1 MNREFLLNILFLL
14 CINLLI
20 KPFYIFGIE
29 RTVQNEVP
37 PGDYG
42 LYFALFNLTLTLQ
55 ILGDLGIQNFNNRH
69 ISQHSH
75 LLSKYFPS
83 MLLLKSILA
92 ILYFIIVGIIAGL
105 SGYTWMI
112 VPLLLPIALNQML
125 NSLLLYFRSNI
136 AGLAMYRADS
146 LISVLDKLFLIII
159 CLIILQIS
167 DQFKIHWFV
176 YAQTASMS
184 LTVIIAFFT
193 FYSKLINIRFRI
205 NRALLW
211 MILKQSFPYALS
223 VMLMGTYARLD
234 GFLVERLLPDGRLEA
249 DVYASAY
256 RLLDASNMIGFLFAG
271 LLLPMFAR
279 MLKERQ
285 PVQHLLQLSLQL
297 ILVGAI
303 TLATATF
310 IYRHEIMLALYDKA
324 TSYSGEVLGV
334 LIISFIPFCIIYIYG
349 PLLTANQN
357 LQQLNRIF
365 AIAVALNLG
374 LNFIFIPIYKSLGSA
389 AIALLT
395 QSFVAIGQVW
405 EVRRRLMI
413 SIPISLILRLCI
425 YTFILM
431 AFADFIHGILNFN
444 WLIGYI
450 IVIISGLLVGM
461 LLGLIYKNTLLEF
474 LQSKNLN

>member
-14 CINLLI
+14 FINLLI

-69 ISQHSH
+69 ISQHSY

-83 MLLLKSILA
+83 MIVLKSMLA
-92 ILYFIIVGIIAGL
+92 FFFFIMVGIVAVL
-105 SGYTWMI
+105 SGYDWTI
-112 VPLLLPIALNQML
+112 FPLLIPVAINQML
-125 NSLLLYFRSNI
+125 NSWLLYFRSNI
-136 AGLAMYRADS
+136 AGLAMYRTDS
-146 LISVLDKLFLIII
+146 IISVLDRLFLIII
-159 CLIILQIS
+159 CLFLLQS
-167 DQFKIHWFV
+167 FSYFKIQWFI
-176 YAQTASMS
+176 YAQTASTS
-184 LTVIIAFFT
+184 LTVLITFFT
-193 FYSKLINIRFRI
+193 FYHKLGKLRFRI

-234 GFLVERLLPDGRLEA
+234 GFLVERLLPNGKLEA

-256 RLLDASNMIGFLFAG
+256 RLLDVSNMIGFLFAG

-285 PVQHLLQLSLQL
+285 PVQQLLQFSLQL

-303 TLATATF
+303 TLVVATF
-310 IYRHEIMLALYDKA
+310 FYRHDIMLALYDKA
-324 TSYSGEVLGV
+324 TYYSGDVLGV

-357 LQQLNRIF
+357 LKQLNIIF
-365 AIAVALNLG
+365 AIAVIINVGFNVLLIPTYKALGTATIALITQFFVAAGQILLARKSLSIKIPFNVIFKIILFTFFAFIITKSIHFIIKDQWLWGYILSLG
-374 LNFIFIPIYKSLGSA
+374 LSVASA
-389 AIALLT
+389 
-395 QSFVAIGQVW
+395 F
-405 EVRRRLMI
+405 
-413 SIPISLILRLCI
+413 P
-425 YTFILM
+425 
-431 AFADFIHGILNFN
+431 
-444 WLIGYI
+444 
-450 IVIISGLLVGM
+450 
-461 LLGLIYKNTLLEF
+461 LGLIQKKMFLEL
-474 LQSKNLN
+474 LQSKK

>member
-1 MNREFLLNILFLL
+1 MNREFLLNIFFLL
-14 CINLLI
+14 FINLLI

-69 ISQHSH
+69 ISQHSY

-83 MLLLKSILA
+83 MIVLKSMLA
-92 ILYFIIVGIIAGL
+92 TLFFIMVGIVAVL
-105 SGYTWMI
+105 SGYDWNI
-112 VPLLLPIALNQML
+112 FPLLIPVAINQML
-125 NSLLLYFRSNI
+125 NSWLLYFRSNI

-146 LISVLDKLFLIII
+146 IISVLDRLFLIII
-159 CLIILQIS
+159 CLVLLQS
-167 DQFKIHWFV
+167 FSYFKIQWFI
-176 YAQTASMS
+176 YAQTVSTS
-184 LTVIIAFFT
+184 LTVLIAFLT
-193 FYSKLINIRFRI
+193 FYHKLGTLRFRI

-234 GFLVERLLPDGRLEA
+234 GFLVERLLPNGKLEA

-256 RLLDASNMIGFLFAG
+256 RLLDVSNMIGFLFAG

-285 PVQHLLQLSLQL
+285 PVQHLLQFSLQL

-303 TLATATF
+303 TLVVATF
-310 IYRHEIMLALYDKA
+310 FYRHDIMLALYDKA
-324 TSYSGEVLGV
+324 THYAGDVLGI

-357 LQQLNRIF
+357 LKQLNIIF
-365 AIAVALNLG
+365 AIAVVINLG
-374 LNFIFIPIYKSLGSA
+374 FNFLLIPVYKALGTA
-389 AIALLT
+389 AIALGT
-395 QSFVAIGQVW
+395 QAFVAAGQIW
-405 EVRRRLMI
+405 LAQRMLRIKISSNFIFRIILFTLFTLIITI
-413 SIPISLILRLCI
+413 SIH
-425 YTFILM
+425 YTM
-431 AFADFIHGILNFN
+431 KTH
-444 WLIGYI
+444 WLLGYI
-450 IVIISGLLVGM
+450 LTLGLSLASAFP
-461 LLGLIYKNTLLEF
+461 LGLIQKKMFLEL
-474 LQSKNLN
+474 LQSKK